1 MFSEIQ
7 SFIES
12 QLSSGN
18 FTLSTALFLALG
30 GLFAGL
36 LPCVYPLYP
45 ITAGILKTRVA
56 KHKWSHPL
64 VYYFGLALMYAIFGL
79 IAGVSGGVFNS
90 FLRFP
95 ETQLVLA
102 ILLFVLGLS
111 VAEFLYFPFFS
122 GDLKNSVN
130 VNYANTFFLG
140 MGAGL
145 LSSPCVGPVVVSILV
160 QLINYQTEGFKIL
173 PILFTSFKMFLFGMG
188 LGIPFLMIGVFG
200 LSLPKSGK
208 WMKYIQWSL
217 AILIFYFSFTYLEK
231 AFDLWGLA
239 KGLSSKVF
247 LLWTVAL
254 SFLYLQKKEGTT
266 TEKMKQSLYQIVSIT
281 ALLILFLFLNLSLW
295 KQNFGNAIPNV
306 NSSNQEMKE
315 EHGNLVWYRNESD
328 VIRLANDKNM
338 PIFIDFYAD
347 WCTNC
352 KEFQKLTLRNKD
364 WNETFH
370 KDVILWKVYDTD
382 PIFETFVSK
391 PEYPELKIGLP
402 FFLIL
407 SPDGKLLYKSN
418 DYLDTKGMISAIRN
432 FYNNTK

>member
-7 SFIES
+7 AFIES

-18 FTLSTALFLALG
+18 FSGATILFLALG

-64 VYYFGLALMYAIFGL
+64 VYYFGLAFMYAIFGL

-95 ETQLVLA
+95 ETQLILA
-102 ILLFVLGLS
+102 ILLFILGLS

-160 QLINYQTEGFKIL
+160 QLITYQTEGLKIL
-173 PILFTSFKMFLFGMG
+173 PILFTSFKMFLFGLG
-188 LGIPFLMIGVFG
+188 LGIPFLLIGVFG

-208 WMKYIQWSL
+208 WMKYVQWFL
-217 AILIFYFSFTYLEK
+217 ALLIFYFSFTYLEK
-231 AFDLWGLA
+231 AFDLWGIPT
-239 KGLSSKVF
+239 GVSSKVY
-247 LLWTVAL
+247 LLWILAL
-254 SFLYLQKKEGTT
+254 LGLYLQKKEGSV
-266 TEKMKQSLYQIVSIT
+266 TEKMKQSLYQIFT
-281 ALLILFLFLNLSLW
+281 FTLFLVLLLLLSGFVL
-295 KQNFGNAIPNV
+295 QGTGSVDSQGIEGNQMLI
-306 NSSNQEMKE
+306 E
-315 EHGNLVWYRNESD
+315 EHGNLIWYRSEKD
-328 VIRLANDKNM
+328 VLQIAKEKQI

-352 KEFQKLTLRNKD
+352 KEFQKLTLSHGE
-364 WNETFH
+364 WNQTFQ
-370 KDVILWKVYDTD
+370 KDVVLWKVYDTD
-382 PIFETFVSK
+382 PIFETFANN
-391 PEYPELKIGLP
+391 PNYPELKIGLP

-407 SPDGKLLYKSN
+407 GPDGKLLYKSN
-418 DYLDTKGMISAIRN
+418 DYLDVKGMVRTIQKFRL
-432 FYNNTK
+432 

>member
-7 SFIES
+7 TFIES

-18 FTLSTALFLALG
+18 FSFTTALFLALG

-95 ETQLVLA
+95 ETQFVLS

-111 VAEFLYFPFFS
+111 VSEFLYFPFFS

-208 WMKYIQWSL
+208 WMKYIQWIL
-217 AILIFYFSFTYLEK
+217 ALFIFYFSYTYLEK
-231 AFDLWGLA
+231 AFDLWNLPT
-239 KGLSSKVF
+239 GLSAKVF
-247 LLWTVAL
+247 LLFSVSL
-254 SFLYLQKKEGTT
+254 SFLYLQKKEGSNTD
-266 TEKMKQSLYQIVSIT
+266 KMKQSLFQIVSIISI
-281 ALLILFLFLNLSLW
+281 LVLFLFLTIALI
-295 KQNFGNAIPNV
+295 K
-306 NSSNQEMKE
+306 QEMDNTKSLGFSGTEMVSE
-315 EHGNLVWYRNESD
+315 EHGNLTWFRNESD
-328 VIRLANDKNM
+328 VYTLAKEKNS

-352 KEFQKLTLRNKD
+352 KEFQKLTLSNKE
-364 WNETFH
+364 WNDTFQ
-370 KDVILWKVYDTD
+370 KGVVLWKVYDTD
-382 PIFETFVSK
+382 PVFETFAANPK
-391 PEYPELKIGLP
+391 YPELKIGLP

-407 SPDGKLLYKSN
+407 SPEGKLLYKSN
-418 DYLDTKGMISAIRN
+418 DYLDTKGMIDTILLWKKSN
-432 FYNNTK
+432 

>member
-7 SFIES
+7 TFIES

-18 FTLSTALFLALG
+18 FSFTTVFFLALG

-79 IAGVSGGVFNS
+79 IAGLSGGVFNS

-95 ETQLVLA
+95 ETQFVLA
-102 ILLFVLGLS
+102 VLLFVLGLS

-160 QLINYQTEGFKIL
+160 QLITYQTEGFKVL

-208 WMKYIQWSL
+208 WMKYIQWVL
-217 AILIFYFSFTYLEK
+217 AILIFYFSYTYLEK
-231 AFDLWGLA
+231 AFDLWGFPE
-239 KGLSSKVF
+239 GLSAKTF
-247 LLWTVAL
+247 LLWSITL
-254 SFLYLQKKEGTT
+254 MFLYLQKKEGTKT
-266 TEKMKQSLYQIVSIT
+266 DKMKQSLYQIVSIT
-281 ALLILFLFLNLSLW
+281 TILVLFSFLTVSFLKQELGGENGLGNSGKTLIT
-295 KQNFGNAIPNV
+295 
-306 NSSNQEMKE
+306 E

-328 VIRLANDKNM
+328 VYALAKERKT

-352 KEFQKLTLRNKD
+352 KEFQKLTLSNKE
-364 WNETFH
+364 WNDTFQ
-370 KDVILWKVYDTD
+370 KGVVLWKVVDTD
-382 PIFETFVSK
+382 PIFETFSAD
-391 PEYPELKIGLP
+391 PRYPELKIGLP

-407 SPDGKLLYKSN
+407 SPEGKILYKSN
-418 DYLDTKGMISAIRN
+418 DYLDTKGMIETIQKWKKSSL
-432 FYNNTK
+432 

>member
-7 SFIES
+7 TFIES
-12 QLSSGN
+12 QLSSGH
-18 FTLSTALFLALG
+18 FSIATVFFLALG
-30 GLFAGL
+30 GLLSGL

-56 KHKWSHPL
+56 KHKWAHPL

-90 FLRFP
+90 FLRYP
-95 ETQLVLA
+95 ETQLVLS

-111 VAEFLYFPFFS
+111 VAEYLYFPFFS

-160 QLINYQTEGFKIL
+160 QLVTYQTEGFKIV
-173 PILFTSFKMFLFGMG
+173 PILFTSFKMFVFGMG

-208 WMKYIQWSL
+208 WMKYVQWVL
-217 AILIFYFSFTYLEK
+217 AILIFYFSYTYLEK
-231 AFDLWGLA
+231 AFLLWGMDS
-239 KGLSSKVF
+239 GLSAKVYF
-247 LLWTVAL
+247 LWTTSLV
-254 SFLYLQKKEGTT
+254 FLYLLRKEGSH
-266 TEKMKQSLYQIVSIT
+266 TERMKHSLFQIFAIT
-281 ALLILFLFLNLSLW
+281 GFLFLFLILTHSILNLGPGISM
-295 KQNFGNAIPNV
+295 GNRMSESTI
-306 NSSNQEMKE
+306 QKE
-315 EHGNLVWYRNESD
+315 EHGNLVWYRNKKD
-328 VIRLANDKNM
+328 AFQLAQDKNL

-352 KEFQKLTLRNKD
+352 KEFQKLTLSHQELNQ
-364 WNETFH
+364 TFQN
-370 KDVILWKVYDTD
+370 VVLWKVYDTD
-382 PIFETFVSK
+382 PIFEEFVND
-391 PEYPELKIGLP
+391 PNYPELKIGLP

-407 SPDGKLLYKSN
+407 SPNGKMLYKSN
-418 DYLDTKGMISAIRN
+418 DYLDTKGMIETIRKLQK
-432 FYNNTK
+432 NNE

>member
-7 SFIES
+7 TFIES

-18 FTLSTALFLALG
+18 FSLTTVFFLALG
-30 GLFAGL
+30 GLLSGL

-45 ITAGILKTRVA
+45 ITAGILKTRVS

-90 FLRFP
+90 FLRYP
-95 ETQLVLA
+95 ETQLVLSL
-102 ILLFVLGLS
+102 LLFVLGLS

-122 GDLKNSVN
+122 GDVKNSVN
-130 VNYANTFFLG
+130 LNYANTFFLG

-160 QLINYQTEGFKIL
+160 QLITYQTEGFKIL

-188 LGIPFLMIGVFG
+188 LGIPFLLIGVFG

-208 WMKYIQWSL
+208 WMKYIQWAL
-217 AILIFYFSFTYLEK
+217 AILIFYFSYTYLDK
-231 AFDLWGLA
+231 AFALWGFES
-239 KGLSSKVF
+239 GLSINVF
-247 LLWTVAL
+247 LLWTL
-254 SFLYLQKKEGTT
+254 SLVSLFLLKQEGSP
-266 TEKMKQSLYQIVSIT
+266 TEKMKQSLYQLVAISSLLLLFSLLTVS
-281 ALLILFLFLNLSLW
+281 FLRKGDGFS
-295 KQNFGNAIPNV
+295 A
-306 NSSNQEMKE
+306 SNHKFAEQMLKE
-315 EHGNLVWYRNESD
+315 EHGNLVWYRNKAD
-328 VIRLANDKNM
+328 VFALAKEKNI

-352 KEFQKLTLRNKD
+352 KEFQKITLSNKEWNLT
-364 WNETFH
+364 FQ
-370 KDVILWKVYDTD
+370 KDVVLWKVYDTD
-382 PIFETFVSK
+382 PIFDEFAND
-391 PEYPELKIGLP
+391 PNYPELKIGLP

-407 SPDGKLLYKSN
+407 NADGDILYKSN
-418 DYLDTKGMISAIRN
+418 DYLDTKGMIETIHKLHKN
-432 FYNNTK
+432 D